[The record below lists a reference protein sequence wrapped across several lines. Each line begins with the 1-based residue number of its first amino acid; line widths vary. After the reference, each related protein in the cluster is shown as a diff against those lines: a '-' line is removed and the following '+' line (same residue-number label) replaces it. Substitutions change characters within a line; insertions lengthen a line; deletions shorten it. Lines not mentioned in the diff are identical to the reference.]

1 MTVSHPYSF
10 QKLWFP
16 SVRESTDAPSTTH
29 GRQSSVC
36 ETIGYHGSVA
46 VCNLGFKISP
56 GVLSFILLFEG
67 MKFYKPKE
75 GFLNVCFL
83 QWTSRERIQPSLDVI
98 KNGVEWLRMLLKLQ
112 KSSSTCRGR
121 KANKINQKER
131 LLCRVLR

>member
-1 MTVSHPYSF
+1 MPVSHPYSF

-75 GFLNVCFL
+75 GFLNLCFL
-83 QWTSRERIQPSLDVI
+83 FPNHFMNIYHIFCSSQHFLFI
-98 KNGVEWLRMLLKLQ
+98 LLKRYYLNTNVIITIYMCFL
-112 KSSSTCRGR
+112 K
-121 KANKINQKER
+121 
-131 LLCRVLR
+131 